1 MSRILTYR
9 QRHNQIRILPRS
21 CLRHHNI
28 FCRFS
33 QLACALRRVE
43 ELVAGELL
51 AEMAVGAVVEVLG
64 DGVVGEV
71 VADFGAG

>member
-1 MSRILTYR
+1 
-9 QRHNQIRILPRS
+9 
-21 CLRHHNI
+21 
-28 FCRFS
+28 
-33 QLACALRRVE
+33 VE

-51 AEMAVGAVVEVLG
+51 AEMAVGAVVAVSG